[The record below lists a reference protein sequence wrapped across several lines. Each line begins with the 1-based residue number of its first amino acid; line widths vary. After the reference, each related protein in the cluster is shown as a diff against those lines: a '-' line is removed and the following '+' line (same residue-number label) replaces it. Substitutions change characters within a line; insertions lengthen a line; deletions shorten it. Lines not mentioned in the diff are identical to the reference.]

1 MYTVYMYVYVCIWT
15 NVHLYIGWHTPCLY
29 MYMYILTCMHVSHTG
44 VQALATPITAAT
56 IELYQRIVRDLPPT
70 PSKFHYIFNLRDL
83 SRIYHGLFTT
93 TPERFDET
101 GPFVRVWRNEC
112 LRVFYDRLT
121 NDKDRG
127 LVSDHISEL
136 LQQNFQDQAEV
147 ETTIYMYMMC
157 TASYINVH
165 VHLYSFLFVDSV
177 CFAKFH

>member
-1 MYTVYMYVYVCIWT
+1 M
-15 NVHLYIGWHTPCLY
+15 
-29 MYMYILTCMHVSHTG
+29 
-44 VQALATPITAAT
+44 PITSAT

-101 GPFVRVWRNEC
+101 SLFVRVWRNEC

-121 NDKDRG
+121 NDKDRS

-147 ETTIYMYMMC
+147 GPDT
-157 TASYINVH
+157 
-165 VHLYSFLFVDSV
+165 
-177 CFAKFH
+177 